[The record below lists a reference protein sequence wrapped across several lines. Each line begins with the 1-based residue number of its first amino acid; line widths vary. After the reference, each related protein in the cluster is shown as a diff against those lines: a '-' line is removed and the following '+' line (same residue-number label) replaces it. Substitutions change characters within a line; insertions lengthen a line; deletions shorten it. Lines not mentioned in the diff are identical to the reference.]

1 MCGSVEICERMEYNN
16 HIRSPV
22 SKAAKSEMEEDA
34 LMEIRPAVYEDI
46 PALLPL
52 YRCLF
57 CESAQLQPYNFRC
70 ADQAEDFLK
79 QAIDGPDSTI
89 LAAVRDGEIAGFAV
103 LFEQQTPPYNCL
115 VPHRYAYL
123 MDLIVQPELR
133 EIGIGSGLLDAAK
146 DWARERK
153 LDHLELNVLPENK
166 TATHL
171 YERNGFEP
179 SLCRMQYRF

>member
-1 MCGSVEICERMEYNN
+1 MEYNN

-52 YRCLF
+52 YRRLF

-153 LDHLELNVLPENK
+153 LDHLELNVLAENK

>member
-153 LDHLELNVLPENK
+153 LDHLELNVLAENK